1 MKTESD
7 TSISTSSWQG
17 MIALMAAI
25 GASVCC
31 VAPLVL
37 LSLGIGQLFSHFAGG
52 TFQMAYSTNSIVAA
66 FICSSMIGII
76 FGFIPARNAAQLNPV
91 DALSRE

>member
-7 TSISTSSWQG
+7 KSISTSSWQG
-17 MIALMAAI
+17 IIALMAAI

-37 LSLGIGQLFSHFAGG
+37 LTLGIGRAWVSTLTAMEPLRPFFILLSLLFIGLGYRKLYRKLALVNFQSAP
-52 TFQMAYSTNSIVAA
+52 TF
-66 FICSSMIGII
+66 
-76 FGFIPARNAAQLNPV
+76 
-91 DALSRE
+91 

>member
-37 LSLGIGQLFSHFAGG
+37 LSLGIGGAWVSTLTAMEPVRPFFYPVEPAFYR
-52 TFQMAYSTNSIVAA
+52 TRISTN
-66 FICSSMIGII
+66 
-76 FGFIPARNAAQLNPV
+76 LYHT
-91 DALSRE
+91 